1 MATFAPGVK
10 VEVLRSTYD
19 NGRDGGP
26 EQPPFEGLT
35 GQVERIDRQFVV
47 VTLDFP
53 VEQVGSWEFYSPTG
67 WYFYPEEI
75 RIIPAEED

>member
-19 NGRDGGP
+19 NGREGGP
-26 EQPPFEGLT
+26 GEPLFKGLS
-35 GQVERIDRQFVV
+35 GQVERIDRHFVV
-47 VTLDFP
+47 VTLNFP
-53 VEQVGSWEFYSPTG
+53 VEQDGAWEFYSPWG
-67 WYFYPEEI
+67 WYFYPDEI

>member
-10 VEVLRSTYD
+10 VEVLRSVYD
-19 NGRDGGP
+19 NGR
-26 EQPPFEGLT
+26 EAPFYEGLT
-35 GQVERIDRQFVV
+35 GEVERLDRQFVV
-47 VTLDFP
+47 VTLNFP
-53 VEQVGSWEFYSPTG
+53 PEHPEWEFYARSG